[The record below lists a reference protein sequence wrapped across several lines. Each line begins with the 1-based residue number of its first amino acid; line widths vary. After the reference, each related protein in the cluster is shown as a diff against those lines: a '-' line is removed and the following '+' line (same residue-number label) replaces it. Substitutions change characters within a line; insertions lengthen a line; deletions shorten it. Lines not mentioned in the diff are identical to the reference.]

1 MSRVDG
7 RSRGVSPVIGVVIL
21 VGIAAILAATIG
33 VFALGFSEQR
43 PTQAPQ
49 VAIVA
54 DYSERTTGNGEYL
67 NLSFKSGET
76 VYRDSLSVVVTG
88 AKTSGGSDVTLDTDP
103 IQAQAA
109 TRITSGTRITIH
121 QGHFSGT
128 GGGSYL
134 DLSDATLR
142 LVWNPTNEPES
153 ETYVIYRWPDPSQRN

>member
-1 MSRVDG
+1 MSRVWE
-7 RSRGVSPVIGVVIL
+7 RTRGVSPVIGVVIL
-21 VGIAAILAATIG
+21 VGIVAILAATIG
-33 VFALGFSEQR
+33 VFALGFSEQQ

-67 NLSFKSGET
+67 NLSFSSGET
-76 VYRDSLSVVVTG
+76 VYKDTLSVVMADV
-88 AKTSGGSDVTLDTDP
+88 KRSDGSDVTLDADP
-103 IQAQAA
+103 IQTQAS

-121 QGHFSGT
+121 QDHFT
-128 GGGSYL
+128 GAESEHL

-142 LVWNPTNEPES
+142 LVWNPADEPES

>member
-1 MSRVDG
+1 M
-7 RSRGVSPVIGVVIL
+7 SPVIGVVIL

-76 VYRDSLSVVVTG
+76 VYRDNLTVVVSG
-88 AKTSGGSDVTLDTDP
+88 AKRADGSDVTLDTDP
-103 IQAQAA
+103 IQQAS
-109 TRITSGTRITIH
+109 TRITSGTKITIH
-121 QGHFSGT
+121 QGQFTGSGT
-128 GGGSYL
+128 AL
-134 DLSDATLR
+134 DLRDATLR
-142 LVWNPTNEPES
+142 LVWNPADEPES

>member
-1 MSRVDG
+1 MNRVWE
-7 RSRGVSPVIGVVIL
+7 RTRGISPVIGVVIL
-21 VGIAAILAATIG
+21 IGITAILAATIG
-33 VFALGFSEQR
+33 VFALGFSDQQ

-67 NLSFKSGET
+67 NLSFSSGET
-76 VYRDSLSVVVTG
+76 VYRDNLSVVVSG
-88 AKTSGGSDVTLDTDP
+88 AKSSDGTDATLDTDP
-103 IQAQAA
+103 IRAQAS
-109 TRITSGTRITIH
+109 TRITSGTQITIH

-128 GGGSYL
+128 GGSHL

-142 LVWNPTNEPES
+142 LVWNPTDEPES

>member
-1 MSRVDG
+1 MSRADE

-21 VGIAAILAATIG
+21 IGITAILAASIG
-33 VFALGFSEQR
+33 VFALGFNEQR

-76 VYRDSLSVVVTG
+76 VYRDNLSVVVSG
-88 AKTSGGSDVTLDTDP
+88 AKSSDGSDATLDTDP
-103 IQAQAA
+103 VRSQAS
-109 TRITSGTRITIH
+109 TRITSGTQITIH
-121 QGHFSGT
+121 QGQFTGIGSGEH
-128 GGGSYL
+128 L
-134 DLSDATLR
+134 DLGDATLR
-142 LVWNPTNEPES
+142 LVWDPADEPES

>member
-7 RSRGVSPVIGVVIL
+7 RRRAVSPVIGVVIL

-67 NLSFKSGET
+67 NLSFSSGET
-76 VYRDSLSVVVTG
+76 VYRDNLTVVVSD
-88 AKTSGGSDVTLDTDP
+88 ARSSDGSDVTLDTDP
-103 IQAQAA
+103 IQAQAS
-109 TRITSGTRITIH
+109 TRITSGTEITIH
-121 QGHFSGT
+121 QGQFAGITSGEH
-128 GGGSYL
+128 L

-142 LVWNPTNEPES
+142 LVWNPADEPES